1 MDVAAVYRQLT
12 GIEPLNG
19 SNYTTWKTG
28 VDIMLGLSDYEF
40 VLTEEKPPKPTA
52 ETSEA
57 NKLGYE
63 KWNKA
68 NTMAVRLIR
77 ASISEAIRGGIP
89 TKDTA
94 KELLE
99 LIKAQFVGTK
109 KQLQYYY
116 LTQLITTRY
125 DGLGS
130 VREHIYKMCRL
141 VNGLREQGL
150 AFDDELLVH
159 MVIYSLPK
167 PFENFQL
174 NYNSHEANWSINQLL
189 ALCVTE
195 EERLKGTKP
204 ELAHLVVAPNKNESK
219 NKNKGFPQGNQPKSV
234 KMKKTSEKGK
244 GKSLGDIECWFCKKT
259 GHLKKDCNGFKDW
272 LKKNQSGHSQP
283 AKT

>member
-1 MDVAAVYRQLT
+1 MDVTAVYRQLT

-40 VLTEEKPPKPTA
+40 VLIEEKPPKPTA

-57 NKLGYE
+57 NK
-63 KWNKA
+63 A
-68 NTMAVRLIR
+68 NTMAIRLIC

-89 TKDTA
+89 SKDTA

-99 LIKAQFVGTK
+99 LIKTQFVGIK
-109 KQLQYYY
+109 KELQYYY

-159 MVIYSLPK
+159 IVIYSLPK

-174 NYNSHEANWSINQLL
+174 NYNSQEANWSINQLL

-204 ELAHLVVAPNKNESK
+204 ELAHLAVANKNEFK
-219 NKNKGFPQGNQPKSV
+219 NKNKGFQQGSQPK
-234 KMKKTSEKGK
+234 
-244 GKSLGDIECWFCKKT
+244 L
-259 GHLKKDCNGFKDW
+259 
-272 LKKNQSGHSQP
+272 
-283 AKT
+283 